1 MTLNRIVKY
10 ASLTAIAVGVT
21 IMVAMFVWSNR
32 LDADFS
38 GSYACCTQQANANF
52 HDRFWA
58 GFFLGAVLAMVGC
71 LALSASLPGRA
82 AAKAGL
88 AGLGASIAIA
98 LLSFAGANLPGW
110 AGASAATLA
119 AVIFCGSATL
129 LVIAGL
135 RFGWTAWRSRQLR

>member
-1 MTLNRIVKY
+1 MTLNRMVKY

-21 IMVAMFVWSNR
+21 IMVAMFILSNR

-38 GSYACCTQQANANF
+38 GSYACCTQQADANF

-58 GFFLGAVLAMVGC
+58 RFFLGAVL
-71 LALSASLPGRA
+71 LPGRA

-98 LLSFAGANLPGW
+98 LLSFVGTNLHGW
-110 AGASAATLA
+110 
-119 AVIFCGSATL
+119 
-129 LVIAGL
+129 IAGL
-135 RFGWTAWRSRQLR
+135 RFGWTAWRSR